1 MPVISKGSKGFAFDA
16 SARSYDANGHLT
28 IARSHISKACVN
40 PYYGHEIPNAEML
53 GLDLNKVYYLL
64 RSPEELAKGAH
75 TFAMKPILSKHIPI
89 KDFDTLEEQQKKQY
103 IVGAIGSDV
112 EFLAPYLDADTSIW
126 DITAIAGIETE
137 TVREFSC
144 SYRYVA
150 VMTPGIYE
158 GVKYDGVMTE
168 IEANHLALVEAG
180 RAGSDVLAADQILRG
195 VTEMKKTK
203 FGKSL
208 VVVLG
213 KSFPKLA
220 ADAAFLPALVGGATL
235 KTIDKAAVK
244 AAILAH
250 DAETAPADVD
260 EVMDAMCDVDPEAKE
275 PKGKDSKECSA
286 DDEDEEESEEEKKK
300 KAAKDKSAKDKAA
313 KDAEEKDEREK
324 DTKKA
329 MDAFRADLKAAEV
342 AKADVRSIVGD
353 VIAQD
358 SAADIYAFALDH
370 MKIDHAGVTDP
381 AALRAIFNAG
391 KNARATTQPVRV
403 AADAA
408 QVGSLFGES
417 FNRIRVM

>member
-16 SARSYDANGHLT
+16 SARSFDANGHLT

-64 RSPEELAKGAH
+64 RSPEELAKAAS
-75 TFAMKPILSKHIPI
+75 TFVMKPILSKHIPI
-89 KDFDTLEEQQKKQY
+89 ANFDTLEEQQKKQY

-150 VMTPGIYE
+150 VMTPGIYD
-158 GVKYDGVMTE
+158 GIKYDGVMTE

-180 RAGSDVLAADQILRG
+180 RAGSDVLAADHKLG
-195 VTEMKKTK
+195 DPPMKRTK
-203 FGKSL
+203 FGTAL
-208 VVVLG
+208 CVVLG

-220 ADAAFLPALVGGATL
+220 ADSAFLPTLVGQATR
-235 KTIDKAAVK
+235 KTFDKVAVK
-244 AAILAH
+244 AAIIAA
-250 DAETAPADVD
+250 DAAATPDDVD
-260 EVMDAMCDVDPEAKE
+260 QVMDAMCDVDPEAKE
-275 PKGKDSKECSA
+275 PKGKDAACDE
-286 DDEDEEESEEEKKK
+286 DDEEEEKKK
-300 KAAKDKSAKDKAA
+300 IAAEKKASDKAAKDAE
-313 KDAEEKDEREK
+313 DAEEKDEREK

-329 MDAFRADLKAAEV
+329 MDSFKAELRAAEA
-342 AKADVRSIVGD
+342 AKQDVRSIVGD

-381 AALRAIFNAG
+381 AALRAIFKAAQRTG
-391 KNARATTQPVRV
+391 PVQPARI

-408 QVGSLFGES
+408 TVTNLFGAG
-417 FNRIRVM
+417 FDRVRVQ